1 MCWHAD
7 KKEEEKAQLSFVHD
21 IKTGTESRLLFRKKK
36 RKQKNKNVRRAGK
49 KKLASKRQQQRQPNY
64 MNAD

>member
-7 KKEEEKAQLSFVHD
+7 KKEEEKAQLSLVHD
-21 IKTGTESRLLFRKKK
+21 IKRGTESRLLFRKK

-64 MNAD
+64 MNAN